1 MRGRVWRRRV
11 AVLVGSVLVA
21 GSLVACATDAAPD
34 PEVDVSGVQGQAP
47 TVTYVAPLDVTDTY
61 RRTIWQG
68 TGPELVDGG
77 PVLLDFS
84 LEDATDAT
92 VVKETY
98 SDSPVTRTLSEE
110 DLGVDLYQS
119 LRGQRVGARILQ
131 VAPGA
136 SSGST
141 TYPTVTVLDVL
152 PLRADGQDVA
162 ALPGLPAVT
171 LAADGAPSIT
181 VTGTEA
187 ATTLIAQPLKKGTG
201 AQVGEQDVVTF
212 QYAGF
217 AWTTGEEFDS
227 SWARGAPVSH
237 SLLDLSQAFSEG
249 LVEQTVGS
257 QIELI
262 VPPTYPLGVTA
273 GAELSGQTVVFV
285 VDILAT
291 RTPAD
296 DGSGS

>member
-1 MRGRVWRRRV
+1 MRGREWRRAV
-11 AVLVGSVLVA
+11 GLAVGAVLA
-21 GSLVACATDAAPD
+21 TGSLVACSTGTQAAPV
-34 PEVDVSGVQGQAP
+34 VDVTGVQGQAP
-47 TVTYVAPLDVTDTY
+47 TVTYVAPLDVGHTY
-61 RRTIWQG
+61 RRTIWAG

-77 PVLLDFS
+77 PVLLDFW
-84 LEDATDAT
+84 LENATDAS

-98 SDSPVTRTLSEE
+98 TDSPATRTLSEE

-119 LRGQRVGARILQ
+119 LRGQRVGARVLQ

-152 PLRADGQDVA
+152 PLRADGQAVA
-162 ALPGLPAVT
+162 PVPDLPAVA
-171 LAADGAPSIT
+171 LADDGAPSIT
-181 VTGTEA
+181 PSSA
-187 ATTLIAQPLKKGTG
+187 PAPTTLVAQPLKKGAG
-201 AQVGEQDVVTF
+201 AQVGAQDVVTF

-237 SLLDLSQAFSEG
+237 SLLDLSQAFTEG

-257 QIELI
+257 QIELV

-291 RTPAD
+291 RTPTQKAA
-296 DGSGS
+296 G

>member
-1 MRGRVWRRRV
+1 MRGREWRR
-11 AVLVGSVLVA
+11 AVGLAVGVVLA
-21 GSLVACATDAAPD
+21 TGSLVACSTGTQAAPQ
-34 PEVDVSGVQGQAP
+34 VDVAGVQGQAP
-47 TVTYVAPLDVTDTY
+47 TVTYVAPLDVAHTY
-61 RRTIWQG
+61 RRTIWAG

-77 PVLLDFS
+77 PVLLDFW
-84 LEDATDAT
+84 LENATDAS

-98 SDSPVTRTLSEE
+98 TDSPATRTMSEE
-110 DLGVDLYQS
+110 DLGVDLYQT
-119 LRGQRVGARILQ
+119 LRGQRVGARVLQ

-152 PLRADGQDVA
+152 PLRADGQAVA
-162 ALPGLPAVT
+162 PVPDLPAVA
-171 LAADGAPSIT
+171 LADDGAPSIT
-181 VTGTEA
+181 PSSA
-187 ATTLIAQPLKKGTG
+187 AAPTTLVAQPLKKGAG
-201 AQVGEQDVVTF
+201 AQVSAQDVVTF

-237 SLLDLSQAFSEG
+237 SLLDLSQAFTEG

-257 QIELI
+257 QIELV

-291 RTPAD
+291 RTPTQKAA
-296 DGSGS
+296 G

>member
-1 MRGRVWRRRV
+1 MRGREWRR
-11 AVLVGSVLVA
+11 AVGLAVGVVLA
-21 GSLVACATDAAPD
+21 TGSLVACSTGTQAAPQ
-34 PEVDVSGVQGQAP
+34 VDVTGVQGQAP
-47 TVTYVAPLDVTDTY
+47 TVTYVAPLDVAHTY
-61 RRTIWQG
+61 RRTIWAG

-77 PVLLDFS
+77 PVLLDFW
-84 LEDATDAT
+84 LENATDAS

-98 SDSPVTRTLSEE
+98 TDSPATRTMSEE
-110 DLGVDLYQS
+110 DLGVDLYQT
-119 LRGQRVGARILQ
+119 LRGQRVGARVLQ

-152 PLRADGQDVA
+152 PLRADGQAVA
-162 ALPGLPAVT
+162 PVPDLPAVA
-171 LAADGAPSIT
+171 LADDGAPSIT
-181 VTGTEA
+181 PSSA
-187 ATTLIAQPLKKGTG
+187 AAPTTLIAQPLKKGAG
-201 AQVGEQDVVTF
+201 AQVSAQDVVTF

-237 SLLDLSQAFSEG
+237 SLLDLSQAFTEG

-257 QIELI
+257 QIELV

-291 RTPAD
+291 RTPTQKAA
-296 DGSGS
+296 G